1 MMRDDRGSAF
11 VEALVASAIVAMAVL
26 VMLQSVSQ
34 TASRQSSLEN
44 RRVAL
49 LIAQSQ
55 LASVGS
61 LIPLAPG
68 DQSGS
73 EGQFVWRVRIAPYQ
87 ASGNSGTGGLMAV
100 ETSVALSG
108 GRELVTLR
116 SLAFAAGLGQ
126 SDAE

>member
-1 MMRDDRGSAF
+1 
-11 VEALVASAIVAMAVL
+11 VASAIVAMAVL

-44 RRVAL
+44 RRMAL

-73 EGQFVWRVRIAPYQ
+73 EGQFVWRVRITPYQ